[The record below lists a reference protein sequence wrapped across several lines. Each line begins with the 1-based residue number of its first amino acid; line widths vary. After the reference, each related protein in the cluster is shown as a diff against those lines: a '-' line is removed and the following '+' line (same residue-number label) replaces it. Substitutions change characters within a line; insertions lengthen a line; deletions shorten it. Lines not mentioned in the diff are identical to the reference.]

1 MPDPAP
7 HPGDAGLDVLEELVA
22 ELLVRMESDGVGALE
37 AFCSEHPEKQ
47 AALRERVGALEKLG
61 LLEFKGGSAGSGES
75 VPERIGPYLI
85 RKELGRGGQG
95 VVYLAEEEALSRPVA
110 LKVFTPGRLA
120 SREARV
126 RFRREAEAASRLD
139 HPNVCAVYGFGE
151 DEGLLYM
158 AMRYV
163 EGETLG
169 DWLADLRSRAGPA
182 RGKDRGSDSGSSG
195 TTNAE
200 ISQALVL
207 VEKIARA
214 LHAAHELGLIHRDV
228 KPGNIMLT
236 LEGEPVILDFGLAR
250 DETSDDTVLTQTGA
264 IVGTP
269 AYMSPEQVAGRDSL
283 DRRTDV
289 YALGVILYE
298 CLTLERPFHAPD
310 VAALYRVI
318 LATDPVDP
326 RRLNPRLSRDA
337 TVVIAKA
344 LDKDPARRYPT
355 ALALAEELQRLL
367 NFEPIRARPASI
379 LLRLRRW
386 GQRRPM
392 LAATTVGLFLSLSVG
407 LVGSLVLLDRIHSA
421 WQRAEGL
428 RLAARSTALVDDQ
441 PDLALLLA
449 LEGAELQPGRV
460 ANEALLAALVA
471 CRQERI
477 LQGPG
482 GSLEQVSLDRA
493 GKRALARSV
502 EGLVRVWD
510 LTSGEVL
517 SEGVEELLMGA
528 VVATLFPDG
537 ESVALGHV
545 DGSLSIVDLTK
556 GLVQE
561 VEGFAPF
568 SHLLAHPDGTRL
580 LAIFGDGSA
589 QWLDQSGQRLGSL
602 RPPGNKVLGVDI
614 SRDGSQLALALEG
627 GAVEIRDGVTGN
639 ESALLRGG
647 NGDALACAFDPTGR
661 RLVVSSVTADPESAD
676 VRWDDALRVWDPSSA
691 ELLME
696 RQIDYEQ
703 FSTVAFAE
711 NGTVLGGDFSGAL
724 RLISADSGE
733 ELLRLTGHQGSIRSV
748 QFLPGG
754 TRAVTGSR
762 DDTMRLWNLG
772 PQPEVT
778 IFRGH
783 EKGVSPARFD
793 PSGTS
798 LVTVAED
805 GTCRVWDVATGRER
819 LRLDSCAG
827 VIAFPATF
835 SPDGSLVAY
844 SCQDGS
850 VHINDAKSGRL
861 VYTIGVHT
869 AAIFGLQF
877 DPGGGFLACGSLDG
891 TGSII
896 DLATGEVCHVL
907 EGHTGPLHNM
917 RYDSAGERLVSASE
931 DGSARLWNADTGENL
946 AVLEGHPGKVFDAR
960 FSPRGDL
967 ILTACEDG
975 CARLFRT
982 EASEVQ
988 REAQWVTPIQKGPLW
1003 RAAFSPDGE
1012 SFACISLAS
1021 SVVNLFSTRDATL
1034 IASMEG
1040 HESGLVDLAFSP
1052 DGRYLAT
1059 ASLDRTARI
1068 WEVSDGSP
1076 WLTCRGHSNIVLT
1089 VDFSR
1094 DGHHM
1099 VSASADGTAR
1109 MWPVD
1114 PHAAAQRHRPR
1125 ELTAAERDRFGLES
1139 HTP

>member
-1 MPDPAP
+1 
-7 HPGDAGLDVLEELVA
+7 LDVLEELVA
-22 ELLVRMESDGVGALE
+22 ELLVRMESDGAGALE

-47 AALRERVGALEKLG
+47 AALRQRVGALEKLG
-61 LLEFKGGSAGSGES
+61 LLEFKDGPAVAGES

-95 VVYLAEEEALSRPVA
+95 VVYLAEEEALSRLVA
-110 LKVFTPGRLA
+110 LKVFAPGLLA
-120 SREARV
+120 NREARI

-151 DEGLLYM
+151 EQGYLYM

-163 EGETLG
+163 EGETLA
-169 DWLADLRSRAGPA
+169 DWLAGLRSRAGPA

-236 LEGEPVILDFGLAR
+236 KEGEPVILDFGLAR
-250 DETSDDTVLTQTGA
+250 DETSDRTVLTQTGA

-318 LATDPVDP
+318 LATDPKDP

-344 LDKDPARRYPT
+344 LDKDPAHRYPT
-355 ALALAEELQRLL
+355 ALALADELQRLL
-367 NFEPIRARPASI
+367 NFEPIQARPASI

-407 LVGSLVLLDRIHSA
+407 LVGSLVLIDRVDSA
-421 WQRAEGL
+421 RQRSEGL
-428 RLAARSTALVDDQ
+428 RLAPLSAALVDDQ

-449 LEGAELQPGRV
+449 LEVAELQPGRV
-460 ANEALLAALVA
+460 ANEALLAALMT
-471 CRQERI
+471 CRLERI

-482 GSLEQVSLDRA
+482 GSIEQVSLDRA

-517 SEGVEELLMGA
+517 SGGVEELLMEA

-537 ESVALGHV
+537 ESVALGHR
-545 DGSLSIVDLTK
+545 DGSLSIVDLTM

-568 SHLLAHPDGTRL
+568 SHLLAHPDGMRL
-580 LAIFGDGSA
+580 LAIFKDGSA
-589 QWLDQSGQRLGSL
+589 HWLDKSGQRLGSL

-627 GAVEIRDGVTGN
+627 GAVEIRDGVTGS
-639 ESALLRGG
+639 ELALLRGG
-647 NGDALACAFDPTGR
+647 NGDAVACAFDPTGR
-661 RLVVSSVTADPESAD
+661 RLVVSSVTARSESAD
-676 VRWDDALRVWDPSSA
+676 IQFNDALRVWDLSSA

-696 RQIDYEQ
+696 RHGDYER
-703 FSTVAFAE
+703 FRTVAFAE
-711 NGTVLGGDFSGAL
+711 NGTVLGGDSLAT

-733 ELLRLTGHQGSIRSV
+733 NLLKLTGNQGPASSV
-748 QFLPGG
+748 HFLPGG

-762 DDTMRLWNLG
+762 DGTLRLWNLG

-798 LVTVAED
+798 LVTAAED
-805 GTCRVWDVATGRER
+805 GTCRVWDVATGQER
-819 LRLDSCAG
+819 LRLESCASAI
-827 VIAFPATF
+827 VFPATF

-850 VHINDAKSGRL
+850 VHINDAESGRL
-861 VYTIGVHT
+861 LYSIAAHT
-869 AAIFGLQF
+869 ADVFGLQF
-877 DPGGGFLACGSLDG
+877 DPGGGFLACASFDG

-907 EGHTGPLHNM
+907 EGHTDKIHNI

-931 DGSARLWNADTGENL
+931 DGSARLWDADTGENL
-946 AVLEGHPGKVFDAR
+946 AILEGHPGMVFDAR

-982 EASEVQ
+982 EAGEVR
-988 REAQWVTPIQKGPLW
+988 REAQWVTPIQKGRIW

-1012 SFACISLAS
+1012 SFACISLDF
-1021 SVVNLFSTRDATL
+1021 SVANLFSTRDATL

-1040 HESGLVDLAFSP
+1040 HEGGIVELAFSP

-1059 ASLDRTARI
+1059 GSMDGTARI

-1076 WLTCRGHSNIVLT
+1076 WLTCRGHSNFVLA

-1094 DGHHM
+1094 DGRHM

-1109 MWPVD
+1109 LWPVD
-1114 PHAAAQRHRPR
+1114 PHAAAQLRRPR
-1125 ELTAAERDRFGLES
+1125 ELTAAERERFGLES
-1139 HTP
+1139 QTP